1 MVKLLTNWHH
11 PSDLQ
16 TPITS
21 LWDKLADV
29 LMKDQV
35 PSSPLQYTPS
45 RHFDNFPGAVG
56 ALDAS
61 LIMISKPSNRDEN
74 RLYFSGKHYK
84 HGVKFQALVAPDG
97 ILIHYGGT
105 IPGSRHDMKLYEE
118 SGLDRAMLRGR
129 VQDER
134 GVVSTRPQIL
144 ADGGYKGIHLT
155 YPEAILPNRKP
166 RGNQLTPQQIEFN
179 RRVGHDRS
187 VVERYFGRM
196 KCYWSILQ
204 RPYRCDKCSMEVLIK
219 ICIGLT
225 NLKIKTSPM
234 FLEGA
239 LYVEQEEE
247 DVEEEEE
254 ASSLVSQCGQL
265 ERPQDPSSEKQ
276 LKRRRKKK

>member
-1 MVKLLTNWHH
+1 
-11 PSDLQ
+11 
-16 TPITS
+16 
-21 LWDKLADV
+21 
-29 LMKDQV
+29 MKGEW
-35 PSSPLQYTPS
+35 
-45 RHFDNFPGAVG
+45 FP
-56 ALDAS
+56 
-61 LIMISKPSNRDEN
+61 
-74 RLYFSGKHYK
+74 
-84 HGVKFQALVAPDG
+84 QC
-97 ILIHYGGT
+97 
-105 IPGSRHDMKLYEE
+105 
-118 SGLDRAMLRGR
+118 
-129 VQDER
+129 
-134 GVVSTRPQIL
+134 
-144 ADGGYKGIHLT
+144 IHLT
-155 YPEAILPNRKP
+155 YHEAILPNRKP